1 MSDFDNLY
9 LCPVCDNTGPLKIAS
24 MVCDKCGFEGCF
36 VARHINEGT
45 RKFWIRKEA
54 NSDNW
59 RFESRF
65 KTMMK
70 NLTPDDKELVKVFT
84 KSVKELF
91 REFVANK
98 NDLENIFPKFTR
110 DYKRTT
116 GRRETGWKNK
126 SGQKSVTKQ
135 KNSSLRGAI
144 YEGAINY
151 FCEAHEL
158 FENVR
163 SPIPYFDKGRE
174 LHSDYEPDIWFNFN
188 GQQIPV
194 EFKTYALNDM
204 FKSKFKKGIKQ
215 SRRYGHLSFI
225 THKNPNKLSALIVCS
240 PGGRTFSCAIVDQK
254 ADTKL
259 R

>member
-1 MSDFDNLY
+1 
-9 LCPVCDNTGPLKIAS
+9 

-70 NLTPDDKELVKVFT
+70 NVTPDDKELVKVFT

-116 GRRETGWKNK
+116 GRRETGWK
-126 SGQKSVTKQ
+126 
-135 KNSSLRGAI
+135 
-144 YEGAINY
+144 
-151 FCEAHEL
+151 
-158 FENVR
+158 
-163 SPIPYFDKGRE
+163 
-174 LHSDYEPDIWFNFN
+174 
-188 GQQIPV
+188 
-194 EFKTYALNDM
+194 
-204 FKSKFKKGIKQ
+204 IKVA
-215 SRRYGHLSFI
+215 
-225 THKNPNKLSALIVCS
+225 KNPS
-240 PGGRTFSCAIVDQK
+240 PSKKI
-254 ADTKL
+254 L